1 MTSVGKSPKLLY
13 TQRQQPLGH
22 RHSALPC
29 GKEIVCTSKAWL
41 EEPATAMHT
50 FPCLTCPSAHFPQ
63 PCCCHTFPTFRQT
76 VCHVLFLRQY
86 HKLQNEQPR
95 EKPRQLPSATFTPG
109 HSAAKPTVSHLS
121 CCKIE
126 PQTRYRSVKQ
136 RLQRLS
142 DIGEQCF
149 LTGWRQVRNMRR
161 YCPTQPLLTCT
172 SEGAHPDGDTTLNQS
187 ASAGKPHQ
195 LPRCSFHTVR

>member
-1 MTSVGKSPKLLY
+1 MWQRNCLHLQSMAGRASHSHAHVPLFDLPICSLPTALL
-13 TQRQQPLGH
+13 L
-22 RHSALPC
+22 S
-29 GKEIVCTSKAWL
+29 
-41 EEPATAMHT
+41 
-50 FPCLTCPSAHFPQ
+50 HFPNFPPDCM
-63 PCCCHTFPTFRQT
+63 PCF
-76 VCHVLFLRQY
+76 FLRQY

-142 DIGEQCF
+142 DIGDQCF

-161 YCPTQPLLTCT
+161 YYCPTQPLLTCT
-172 SEGAHPDGDTTLNQS
+172 SEAAHPDGDTTLNQS